1 MLLLRFYRDM
11 VKGNCSCGSVGGM
24 VAFVAM
30 EHGGDRK
37 GGRDRGRVPSSR
49 ESIRNG
55 THLHFH
61 CFIAIR

>member
-30 EHGGDRK
+30 EATEKEEGIEDVFQVVGSPL
-37 GGRDRGRVPSSR
+37 GMGL
-49 ESIRNG
+49 I
-55 THLHFH
+55 
-61 CFIAIR
+61 FIFIVS